1 MEEWW
6 GRTFESRGTI
16 DVPNMPDNTPKTIK
30 RLSTPDLLELIRSE
44 DQRSVRGLIAHMER
58 NRRENWTARFAI
70 SIALLS
76 LIASIASLVL
86 TAVKQ

>member
-6 GRTFESRGTI
+6 GRLFERRGS
-16 DVPNMPDNTPKTIK
+16 VNLSNMPDTTPAKIK